1 MHIKHYIMLTLT
13 TYLHTC
19 VLFKQYLHHTPPS
32 PPEQGAVVVC
42 VDREFFFLVPPFP
55 LFPHGLLLTV
65 AFMGGHE
72 LYCTTLPPLNPSGTA
87 LFHTNANTSSIK
99 TYHTAEIMNTGDG
112 LKRWLSTG
120 GPWSVSGPLNRPVRP
135 TAGYSGR
142 QQTQCLLKQLHLYV
156 SIKYVGDRVAPCSW
170 YKLYQNP
177 GGDVAM
183 QKYRNASVK
192 KDKKVEW
199 LGIHRAPLKLQLSV
213 NHTPT
218 AHPRFLSLLV
228 SLS

>member
-19 VLFKQYLHHTPPS
+19 VLFKQYLHHTPPL

-112 LKRWLSTG
+112 LKR
-120 GPWSVSGPLNRPVRP
+120 
-135 TAGYSGR
+135 
-142 QQTQCLLKQLHLYV
+142 
-156 SIKYVGDRVAPCSW
+156 
-170 YKLYQNP
+170 
-177 GGDVAM
+177 
-183 QKYRNASVK
+183 
-192 KDKKVEW
+192 
-199 LGIHRAPLKLQLSV
+199 
-213 NHTPT
+213 
-218 AHPRFLSLLV
+218 
-228 SLS
+228 